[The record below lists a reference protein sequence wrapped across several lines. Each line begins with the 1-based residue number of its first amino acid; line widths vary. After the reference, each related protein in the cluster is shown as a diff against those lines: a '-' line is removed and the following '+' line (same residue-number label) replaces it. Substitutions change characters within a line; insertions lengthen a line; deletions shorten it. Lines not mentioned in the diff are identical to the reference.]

1 MCIESGRRSRV
12 STAHHDILLLS
23 RSRIFPTVLSY
34 ARFLGRASRR
44 GHRLLRVRML
54 ELEGRGQ
61 QNLLLL
67 LGF

>member
-1 MCIESGRRSRV
+1 MRIESGRWSRV

-23 RSRIFPTVLSY
+23 RSRTFSTMLSY
-34 ARFLGRASRR
+34 VGFLGRASRR
-44 GHRLLRVRML
+44 GHRLLRVRIL